1 MHYYNLN
8 IGDYAS
14 HAGHLTV
21 IEDCAYRRLLDKY
34 YLSELPLP
42 LDVAI
47 TARLIGMREYQDD
60 VGIVLSEFFVRT
72 ELGWLNKRA
81 DKEIA
86 AYRAKT
92 EQASR
97 AGKASAQRASD
108 VRSTDVQPN
117 NNHKP
122 VNSKHEPSNTK
133 TKEPKAR
140 YAIPLFVPQDAWDGF
155 VQMRR
160 TGKGVFTERA
170 AALIL
175 SQLKAMHSDGQD
187 IAAVLDQSTAN
198 GWKGVF
204 PLKQQNGVRQNGK
217 FNASAANNQRLN
229 ELIAIELESAMA
241 QGIVGSGAA

>member
-34 YLSELPLP
+34 YLSETPLP
-42 LDVAI
+42 LDVAATSRI
-47 TARLIGMREYQDD
+47 IGMREYQSE
-60 VGIVLSEFFVRT
+60 VEIVLSEFFVRIET
-72 ELGWLNKRA
+72 GWINKRA

-86 AYRAKT
+86 AYKAKS

-97 AGKASAQRASD
+97 AGKASAQRMLNA
-108 VRSTDVQPN
+108 RTTDVQPN
-117 NNHKP
+117 INHKP
-122 VNSKHEPSNTK
+122 INNKQETSK

-140 YAIPLFVPQDAWDGF
+140 YAIPDFVPQDAWDGF

-170 AALIL
+170 ASLIL
-175 SQLKAMHSDGQD
+175 KQLEAMQADGQD
-187 IAAVLDQSTAN
+187 VAAVLDQSTAN

-204 PLKQQNGVRQNGK
+204 PLKQQNGAKNGK
-217 FNASAANNQRLN
+217 FNGSAENNRRLN

-241 QGIVGSGAA
+241 QGIVGSGVA